1 MPEPK
6 KTRRTFAAQTPSVL
20 DRIQLLEQRAH
31 SPESGDPSDPAQ
43 TSHSALEAN
52 APEPALV
59 EKLIKFIKT
68 I

>member
-6 KTRRTFAAQTPSVL
+6 KPRRTFAVQSPSVL
-20 DRIQLLEQRAH
+20 NRIQLLEQRGRSA
-31 SPESGDPSDPAQ
+31 ENGDPANPLE
-43 TSHSALEAN
+43 TNHSALEAN